1 MIDTSKSDPH
11 GVLPGEIASLLAC
24 ILTYL
29 PEWVKN
35 YWDFSREL
43 GVIYEMDQIIHLQ
56 PRVKRIFQEN
66 VFIYFFLC
74 QCLEHHRYFIL
85 GKRSGTGAPPS

>member
-1 MIDTSKSDPH
+1 MIDVSKSDPR
-11 GVLPGEIASLLAC
+11 GVLSGEIASLLAY

-29 PEWVKN
+29 LEWN
-35 YWDFSREL
+35 FSREL
-43 GVIYEMDQIIHLQ
+43 GVIYEMDQVTHLQ
-56 PRVKRIFQEN
+56 PRVKRIFQES

-74 QCLEHHRYFIL
+74 RCLEHHRYFIL